1 MMVGKRAFR
10 VGFYSLQE
18 IRFLRDIVQASVR
31 SGDIQPRSLQAEVVA
46 RRVLDAYEDGVR
58 SSDALVDAATRNL
71 FAGIGPVRPAARS
84 GTRRSRQWA
93 RR

>member
-1 MMVGKRAFR
+1 MEGKRASR
-10 VGFYSLQE
+10 IGFYSLQE

-31 SGDIQPRSLQAEVVA
+31 GGDIQPRSLQAEVVA

-58 SSDALVDAATRNL
+58 SSNALVDAATRNL
-71 FAGIGPVRPAARS
+71 FAGIGPVRPAAF
-84 GTRRSRQWA
+84 GLKHGDRQWA